1 MFGISHQQQVMSS
14 RTLSFLTNRYLVP
27 TLPPC
32 GSIWYHQFYVRSP
45 AVNFKILCQLFLLYW
60 NMSIPSG
67 IRQQL
72 GVHVLSVYI
81 VILSLSLAVRLFSR
95 EIWAVETPNPD
106 RIAKKG
112 STTSDWLGRKRGSP
126 VGAGSGRWRKFFHG
140 SEGITFQL
148 FLGRKRHI

>member
-1 MFGISHQQQVMSS
+1 M
-14 RTLSFLTNRYLVP
+14 REYLVP
-27 TLPPC
+27 PVLRQISCCQFQNTL
-32 GSIWYHQFYVRSP
+32 S
-45 AVNFKILCQLFLLYW
+45 AVVALLKHVH
-60 NMSIPSG
+60 PSG